1 MLVVFALAG
10 VSGCSDEEDGACL
23 GFALECGQR
32 EPAQCK
38 QGYDGCAVLNGPAAR
53 LGEVGDKIIVLC
65 YGLVDNAEAPR
76 VKVSIVK
83 VDERNRATSK

>member
-1 MLVVFALAG
+1 VLVVFALAG

-38 QGYDGCAVLNGPAAR
+38 QGYDGCAVLNGQCGGTAHGCASFSSRSECQPVPNCR
-53 LGEVGDKIIVLC
+53 WQ
-65 YGLVDNAEAPR
+65 
-76 VKVSIVK
+76 SH
-83 VDERNRATSK
+83 